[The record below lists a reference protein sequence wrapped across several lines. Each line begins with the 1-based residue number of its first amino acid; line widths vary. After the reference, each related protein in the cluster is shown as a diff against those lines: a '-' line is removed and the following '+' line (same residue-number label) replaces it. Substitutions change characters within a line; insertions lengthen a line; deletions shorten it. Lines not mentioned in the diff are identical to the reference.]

1 MQPSYPIRGRGTG
14 RPSFVNSDDYELSSG
29 VNEAKN
35 KYFESMLNRK
45 LYQSAKEVF
54 ENAPAQLLSSYS
66 EEFLTGVQSHCDCPD
81 TNYNLQRR
89 SDCDFFFFEGYPSG
103 DFLKQVSGLLVI
115 TSFKVCVVLS
125 LWFKQNKFPV
135 LFRPIES
142 LIPHDETD

>member
-35 KYFESMLNRK
+35 KYFESMLNRR

-103 DFLKQVSGLLVI
+103 DFLKQVSNL
-115 TSFKVCVVLS
+115 
-125 LWFKQNKFPV
+125 N
-135 LFRPIES
+135 R
-142 LIPHDETD
+142 